1 MSTELTDAQILA
13 VWAAAWLA
21 LWALAWWLLRGT
33 ER

>member
-13 VWAAAWLA
+13 VWFAAWLA